1 MLLWSVEAQ
10 GLRDG
15 ISALIG
21 GEGYAEQLEG
31 SLALVRAQKI
41 EALVADQSYH
51 IGRLGWFEQTQW
63 TLSRNFGMYVMT
75 ALAAALLLA
84 IVAFVF
90 LRSLA
95 KRRLAVAVGVKRGR
109 QS

>member
-1 MLLWSVEAQ
+1 
-10 GLRDG
+10 
-15 ISALIG
+15 LIG
-21 GEGYAEQLEG
+21 GEGYDKQLDG
-31 SLALVRAQKI
+31 SLVLVRAKKI
-41 EALVADQSYH
+41 ESLVSDQSYH

-63 TLSRNFGMYVMT
+63 TLSRNLSAYVLT
-75 ALAAALLLA
+75 ALVAALLLA

-95 KRRLAVAVGVKRGR
+95 KRRLAVADGVKRGR